1 MSLKINK
8 EINTTWIIPEK
19 NILDINYTIKEEK
32 KIEAKTENNNSYSQL
47 KLETDKKPNNSLFYK
62 KLNLNL
68 NINRSNTRTKNNPI
82 KKELSLE
89 GNIIHSNTKIKN
101 DKNKSDILKLKNFFF
116 PVGNIKSE
124 NTTRRTVLCFSKFN

>member
-1 MSLKINK
+1 M
-8 EINTTWIIPEK
+8 
-19 NILDINYTIKEEK
+19 
-32 KIEAKTENNNSYSQL
+32 
-47 KLETDKKPNNSLFYK
+47 
-62 KLNLNL
+62 NLNL

-124 NTTRRTVLCFSKFN
+124 NTTIKNTKNDNDDIEEQSYAFQNLINLNKDKSANEPIYSKKIIDEEISYNNHEKNKKKKNIENANDKNKFILNE